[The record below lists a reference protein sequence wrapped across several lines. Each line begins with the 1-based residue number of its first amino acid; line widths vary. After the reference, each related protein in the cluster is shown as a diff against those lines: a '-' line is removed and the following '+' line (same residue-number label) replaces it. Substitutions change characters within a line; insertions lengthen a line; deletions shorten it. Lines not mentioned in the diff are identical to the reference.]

1 VTLSVPISNASSK
14 KFLEQS
20 SSSLTDEVG
29 TGQLL
34 VNVEVNV
41 NSDDAGACAS
51 CELFNEVEENNR
63 GS

>member
-34 VNVEVNV
+34 VNVEINV
-41 NSDDAGACAS
+41 NSDDAGAGAS